1 MRSISSIRFKNLLK
15 KEKTVL
21 VAEIGQAHEGSL
33 NIAHEMIDACAE
45 AKVDVVKFQA
55 HIAEAESTL
64 DEPFRVKF
72 SHKDK
77 NRFEYWKRMEFSLSE
92 WRTLFNHA
100 KKRGL
105 YFMVSVFSEEA
116 FRMISKLDVCAW
128 KVSSGE
134 INNFNLL
141 ELMIKTKKTI
151 IVSTGMSNNDEI
163 KKIINFLKKKGAH
176 FVILQCS
183 TMYPTPLKYVGMN
196 VVEEIKNKYK
206 CLVGLSDHTGSV
218 YPMIYGISAKFNLME
233 FHVTFHKKM
242 FGPDTS
248 SSITF
253 EKAREISKFREN
265 FEILNNY
272 KICKDKI
279 YNKLKFTKKIFG
291 KSLCLKK
298 SKVKNYVIKNDDL
311 TTKKPGTGIPLSKKK
326 FVIGKKLRKN
336 VSSNRLLKLQDIY

>member
-1 MRSISSIRFKNLLK
+1 M
-15 KEKTVL
+15 
-21 VAEIGQAHEGSL
+21 
-33 NIAHEMIDACAE
+33 
-45 AKVDVVKFQA
+45 DVVKFQA
-55 HIAEAESTL
+55 HAAEAESTL

-92 WRTLFNHA
+92 WRSLFNYA

-151 IVSTGMSNNDEI
+151 IISTGMSNNAEI
-163 KKIINFLKKKGAH
+163 KKIIEFLKKKEL
-176 FVILQCS
+176 ILLFCNV
-183 TMYPTPLKYVGMN
+183 PLCIPPPQVVGMN

-218 YPMIYGISAKFNLME
+218 YPMIYGISAKFNLIE

-253 EKAREISKFREN
+253 EKAREISKFGEN

-272 KICKDKI
+272 K
-279 YNKLKFTKKIFG
+279 
-291 KSLCLKK
+291 
-298 SKVKNYVIKNDDL
+298 V
-311 TTKKPGTGIPLSKKK
+311 
-326 FVIGKKLRKN
+326 
-336 VSSNRLLKLQDIY
+336 